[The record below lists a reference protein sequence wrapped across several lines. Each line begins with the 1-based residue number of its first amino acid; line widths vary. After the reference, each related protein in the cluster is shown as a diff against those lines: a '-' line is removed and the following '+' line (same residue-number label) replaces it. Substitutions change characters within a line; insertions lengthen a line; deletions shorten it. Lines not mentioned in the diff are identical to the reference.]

1 MLACWA
7 PYSSCIF
14 AIIILN
20 NFSESAHPS
29 KNSGCFTGEAK
40 VVVESGRIKNMSEVV
55 LGDKIQAV
63 DSTGKMVFS
72 EVLMFMDREPTETR
86 KFVTITTEDGAVL
99 TLTSTHL
106 VHTGAQDC
114 EDLQAS
120 SATPCCCQTAGCGRE
135 TQHRE

>member
-1 MLACWA
+1 M
-7 PYSSCIF
+7 
-14 AIIILN
+14 
-20 NFSESAHPS
+20 
-29 KNSGCFTGEAK
+29 
-40 VVVESGRIKNMSEVV
+40 VVESGRIKNMSEVV